1 MICWIALESG
11 SKAFCL
17 LKPVAISL
25 EFFFKISKIQETTSR
40 VIITLGYR
48 YFSDFIVLLNR
59 VINWIIIK
67 TYSINFNIVLL
78 TFKLLFFERAIGN
91 VIISCCIIISKN
103 KQSFNFLITWI
114 EQFSCMFFCISS
126 SNLYYFIVNYL
137 VFVSRNRSFKSFV

>member
-1 MICWIALESG
+1 M
-11 SKAFCL
+11 L
-17 LKPVAISL
+17 LNQDLKLFVYL
-25 EFFFKISKIQETTSR
+25 NKLQLVWNFFFKISNIQETASH

-67 TYSINFNIVLL
+67 IYYINFDIVLL
-78 TFKLLFFERAIGN
+78 TFKLLFFERAIRN
-91 VIISCCIIISKN
+91 VITSCCIIISKK

-126 SNLYYFIVNYL
+126 RNLYYFIVNYL
-137 VFVSRNRSFKSFV
+137 VFVSRNRSFNSFV

>member
-1 MICWIALESG
+1 M
-11 SKAFCL
+11 L
-17 LKPVAISL
+17 LNQDLKLFVYL
-25 EFFFKISKIQETTSR
+25 NKLQLVWNFFFKISKIQETTSH

-67 TYSINFNIVLL
+67 IYYINFDIVLL
-78 TFKLLFFERAIGN
+78 TFKLLFFERAIRN
-91 VIISCCIIISKN
+91 VITSCCIIISKK

-126 SNLYYFIVNYL
+126 RNLYYFIVNYL
-137 VFVSRNRSFKSFV
+137 VFVSRNRSFNSFV

>member
-1 MICWIALESG
+1 M
-11 SKAFCL
+11 L
-17 LKPVAISL
+17 LNQDLKLFVYL
-25 EFFFKISKIQETTSR
+25 NKLQLVWNFFFKISKIQEAASH

-67 TYSINFNIVLL
+67 IYYINFDIVLL
-78 TFKLLFFERAIGN
+78 TFKLLFFERAIRN
-91 VIISCCIIISKN
+91 VITSCCIIISKK

-126 SNLYYFIVNYL
+126 RNLYYFIVNYL
-137 VFVSRNRSFKSFV
+137 VFVSRNRSFNSFV